1 MRRLDNL
8 KGNQSLNIASTCLV
22 GVRKPSGGKTK
33 GLPQKHW
40 YLDIPPR
47 LMNKD
52 HKRTERKL
60 ALREKNLASNLQIRN
75 ACPVEVVVSGHGNL
89 SSANNFRAPGRR
101 GWTHELKVLFPWAL
115 HLVTNMPCWGKS
127 TFFGAKSSLLYG
139 KKVPDQPQWQ
149 LCHQDTGC
157 GDLAYWV
164 LQQPTGWLHMSR
176 NIWVS

>member
-33 GLPQKHW
+33 GLPQKHR

-101 GWTHELKVLFPWAL
+101 GWTHELKVLFP
-115 HLVTNMPCWGKS
+115 
-127 TFFGAKSSLLYG
+127 
-139 KKVPDQPQWQ
+139 
-149 LCHQDTGC
+149 
-157 GDLAYWV
+157 
-164 LQQPTGWLHMSR
+164 
-176 NIWVS
+176 